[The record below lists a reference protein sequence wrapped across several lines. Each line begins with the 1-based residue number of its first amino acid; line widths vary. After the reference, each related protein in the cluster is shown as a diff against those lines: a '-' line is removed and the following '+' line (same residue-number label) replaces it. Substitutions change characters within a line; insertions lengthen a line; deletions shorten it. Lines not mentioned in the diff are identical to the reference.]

1 METGQKYGVYRHID
15 RDGEVF
21 YIGSGKYALTED
33 GSIKLNQSRGHCN
46 IGRNDDW
53 WDRVIDEDGLISF
66 KCDWFITD
74 LTKEMSLIAE
84 TAAIAAV
91 GPENLTNKVKRPT
104 KLSR

>member
-1 METGQKYGVYRHID
+1 MSAEKKYGVYRHID
-15 RDGEVF
+15 RNGEVF
-21 YIGSGKYALTED
+21 YIGSGQYHLNSD
-33 GSIKLNQSRGHCN
+33 GSIKLNTSRGHCN

-53 WDRVIDEDGLISF
+53 WGRAIDEDGLIVF

-91 GPENLTNKVKRPT
+91 GAENLTNKVKKPADLRA
-104 KLSR
+104 